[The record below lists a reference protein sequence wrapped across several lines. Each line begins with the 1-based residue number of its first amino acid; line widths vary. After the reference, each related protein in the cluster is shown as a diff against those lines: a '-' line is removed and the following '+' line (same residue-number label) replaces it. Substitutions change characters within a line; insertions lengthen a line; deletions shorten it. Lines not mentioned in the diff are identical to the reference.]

1 MLLSMKYNF
10 IFIHIPKTGGTS
22 IRQVLEEYSDD
33 IRPHLTS
40 SAKAMVANRQAAG
53 LSVNPPHATLNTSA
67 NMLDVDLSEFI
78 VICVVR
84 NPVDRLVSY
93 YKYLK
98 HKNKEHR
105 LHPLADSLSIDD
117 FVEHFILDKGHD
129 TQTQFSYFA
138 PNRDLTVKGHAVLRY
153 ENLESDFA
161 QMQTSF
167 GMPSVRLPR
176 LNQSSTEKVIM
187 SNSHKQYLMDFEAQ
201 TVELMGY
208 V

>member
-1 MLLSMKYNF
+1 MLISLKHKF

-33 IRPHLTS
+33 IRLHLTS

-78 VICVVR
+78 VVCVVR

-98 HKNKEHR
+98 HKNKAHR
-105 LHPLADSLSIDD
+105 LHPAANSLSIDD

-129 TQTQFSYFA
+129 TKAQFSYFA
-138 PNRDLTVKGHAVLRY
+138 PNKDLIVKGHAVLRF

-161 QMQTSF
+161 QMQTTL
-167 GMPSVRLPR
+167 GMPSKKLPT
-176 LNQSSTEKVIM
+176 LNQSITQEITVSCASKK
-187 SNSHKQYLMDFEAQ
+187 NLMDFEAQ
-201 TVELMGY
+201 TVELFGY
-208 V
+208 I